1 MPLPILPL
9 VGIRPTP
16 IYPRVLDRLIIKDA
30 EIQRLITSWLF
41 ISEGPGLDI
50 KLPDGRYI
58 QYRGIRFNGSPQHIF
73 WFEFLP
79 TLLDHTIREELK
91 KTAELAKSTSV
102 SVEQSVAE
110 VVGLLNNL
118 VQRAYIRAVDV
129 DRSLMGDGFTKGE
142 SRDVA
147 HNIEGYNRYIAEQS
161 NVYVLEYSYDE
172 DKVNPVIVQ
181 EDVLDIKPNFCGIV
195 ININALWRKIKGKFL
210 L

>member
-1 MPLPILPL
+1 M
-9 VGIRPTP
+9 
-16 IYPRVLDRLIIKDA
+16 
-30 EIQRLITSWLF
+30 
-41 ISEGPGLDI
+41 SERPGLDI
-50 KLPDGRYI
+50 KLPNGRHI
-58 QYRGIRFNGSPQHIF
+58 QYRGIRYHGSPQHIF

-110 VVGLLNNL
+110 VVALLNNL

-142 SRDVA
+142 ARDVA
-147 HNIEGYNRYIAEQS
+147 HNVEGYNKYIVEQS
-161 NVYVLEYSYDE
+161 NVYVLEYSSNE
-172 DKVNPVIVQ
+172 EKVNYAIVQ
-181 EDVLDIKPNFCGIV
+181 EDVLDIKPNFCGIG

-210 L
+210 P